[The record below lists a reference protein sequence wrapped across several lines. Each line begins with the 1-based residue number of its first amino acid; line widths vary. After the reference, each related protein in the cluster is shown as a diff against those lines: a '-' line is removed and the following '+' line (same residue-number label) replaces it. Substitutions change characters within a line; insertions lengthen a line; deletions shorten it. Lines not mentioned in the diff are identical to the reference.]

1 MSSQKINMCEG
12 SIFKKQ
18 AAFFIPI
25 LFTYLLQQ
33 FFNVADVMLAST
45 LSFSGNDAVAAV
57 GSTTAIT
64 RLLINFFVGS
74 STGTAIVVSQAIGSK
89 NEKSI
94 QKSVHT
100 SVLLSFIFGGFLT
113 ITGIA
118 VSKPILIA
126 IGTPRNILSLSVIYL
141 RTYFLGM
148 IPYTVYNFS
157 AAILRAAG
165 ETKKPLYYLLISGP
179 VKLILT
185 VFFVKTLN
193 LDVAGLALATTCSQF
208 VSAFFCLIT
217 LFKRKDEC
225 RIIFKELKI
234 HKKPLKNILLL
245 GVPSGI
251 QSSLFSLSGVI
262 IQSSVNSLSYISG
275 FITGN
280 AAATSIESFTDAITT
295 AFYQTII
302 TFTAQNAGAK
312 NYSRIKN
319 GCISCCA
326 FSTIFIAIVSVMV
339 CLIPKTIIG
348 LYIHN
353 DPSAVY
359 WGVIKLFFLFIP
371 LIFQG
376 LMDVIAG
383 TLRGLSVS
391 VPTTIIT
398 LLGICGTRI
407 LWIYTIFATDK
418 FHTPQVLYLCYPISW
433 AITFIAELVLLK
445 IAYKNFKK
453 RYSVT

>member
-1 MSSQKINMCEG
+1 MRSDKINMCEG

-18 AAFFIPI
+18 IAFFIPI
-25 LFTYLLQQ
+25 LFTYFLQQ
-33 FFNVADVMLAST
+33 FFGVADLMLASK

-57 GSTTAIT
+57 GSTTSIT

-74 STGTAIVVSQAIGSK
+74 STGSAIVVSQALGSK
-89 NEKSI
+89 SENSI
-94 QKSVHT
+94 KQAVHT
-100 SVLLSFIFGGFLT
+100 SVFLSFLFGGFLT
-113 ITGIA
+113 VTGIA
-118 VSKPILIA
+118 VSKPVLVA
-126 IGTPRNILSLSVIYL
+126 INTPSNILNLSLTYL

-185 VFFVKTLN
+185 VVFVKFLS

-208 VSAFFCLIT
+208 VSAFLCLIA

-225 RIIFKELKI
+225 KLILKEFKI

-245 GVPSGI
+245 GIPSGV
-251 QSSLFSLSGVI
+251 QSALFSLSSVI
-262 IQSSVNSLSYISG
+262 IQSSVNSLSYING

-295 AFYQTII
+295 SFYQTAI

-312 NYSRIKN
+312 NYARIKM
-319 GCISCCA
+319 GCVTSCA
-326 FSTIFIAIVSVMV
+326 FSTTFIAVVSVLV
-339 CLIPKTIIG
+339 CLMPKAIMA
-348 LYIHN
+348 LYISN
-353 DPSAVY
+353 DPEAVY
-359 WGVIKLFFLFIP
+359 WGVTKLYFLFIP

-391 VPTTIIT
+391 VSTTVIT
-398 LLGICGTRI
+398 LFGICGTRI
-407 LWIYTIFATDK
+407 LWIYTIFAVDK
-418 FHTPQVLYLCYPISW
+418 FHTPQALFLCYPVSW
-433 AITFIAELVLLK
+433 VITFIAELVLLK